1 MHWTSIGHRS
11 SAPINP
17 TTGRQIVVIK
27 HSVTGGMKYLLWL
40 IKVCT
45 EVEELIPLQITP
57 LLLFLR
63 FRGFFLAADMQL
75 YLLFS
80 DPTEI
85 SGWSQE
91 PLGVWKDKSGVV
103 SHSLKASSKLG

>member
-1 MHWTSIGHRS
+1 MRWISIGHRR

-17 TTGRQIVVIK
+17 TSGRQLVVNK
-27 HSVTGGMKYLLWL
+27 HSVTGGMRYLLWL

-45 EVEELIPLQITP
+45 EVEELIPQQIMP
-57 LLLFLR
+57 LLLLL
-63 FRGFFLAADMQL
+63 GFGIFLASGTQL

-80 DPTEI
+80 NPTEI

-91 PLGVWKDKSGVV
+91 PLGVWKDMSGVV
-103 SHSLKASSKLG
+103 SHGLKASSKLG